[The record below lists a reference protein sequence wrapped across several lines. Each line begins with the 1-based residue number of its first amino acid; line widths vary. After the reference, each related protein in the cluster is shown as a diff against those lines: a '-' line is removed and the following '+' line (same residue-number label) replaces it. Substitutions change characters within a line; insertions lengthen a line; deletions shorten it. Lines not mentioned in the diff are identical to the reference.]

1 MPIELSQQ
9 ERDEA
14 MQSLKRYFAEEM
26 EDELS
31 DLRAR
36 LLLDY
41 VLKEIAPLGYN
52 CGIRDAEAAFRKH
65 LEDLPATCYEPPLT
79 YWQAKRKR

>member
-1 MPIELSQQ
+1 MDIELNPQ

-14 MQSLKRYFAEEM
+14 MQSLKRYFAVEM
-26 EDELS
+26 DQDLS

-41 VLKEIAPLGYN
+41 VLKELGPFAYN
-52 CGIRDAEAAFRKH
+52 RGVQQAEAFFRRG
-65 LEDLPATCYEPPLT
+65 LEDLSATCLEPPLT
-79 YWQAKRKR
+79 YWPEKKKK